1 MSGPKVVNIEAVMRR
16 LQRES
21 TTRLRELTMAIDEYL
36 QLQCEDTASAE
47 FRQQTDALIA
57 QLNALRDTQQWGELL
72 NHTTSYRDFYQSEAQ
87 GLRQRIADTRAAQL
101 RREHRLRQRS
111 AQLAGELRRLPASSE
126 RDSLLEKLSA
136 SSDAD
141 LDAAMAA
148 AVEFVG
154 SESRRSETAEA
165 TERLRAAAA
174 AFADAASSASTLV
187 AAAPRDAHEV
197 RLERCWALLGE
208 LETIGPAES
217 IAAWKE
223 RAARVAEAA
232 ESERDLL
239 LDSLAID
246 LTSYVRS
253 KRAAEAARS
262 AVTATLAE
270 LETLSGADAETWR
283 KKLRAAISQ
292 PDSAQSLVEQA
303 RRWIE
308 EEHAREDAQE
318 QRAAVLRA
326 LAELGYEVRE
336 GMATAWAE
344 NGRVVVRKP
353 HETVYGVEFSAP
365 TAGGAFQVRV
375 VADAAQQRN
384 AQRDRE
390 VEETWCGE
398 FARLQSLLGKEGFQ
412 TALAQAH
419 APGAIPI
426 KVLSGQ
432 ASQADRDW
440 TRQLRL
446 RVASADER

>member
-1 MSGPKVVNIEAVMRR
+1 MRR

-21 TTRLRELTMAIDEYL
+21 TTRLRELTIAIDECL

-47 FRQQTDALIA
+47 FRQQTDTLIA
-57 QLNALRDTQQWGELL
+57 QLNALRDAQQWGELL
-72 NHTTSYRDFYQSEAQ
+72 NHTTSYRDFYQSEAEC
-87 GLRQRIADTRAAQL
+87 LRQHIADTRAAEL
-101 RREHRLRQRS
+101 RREHRLRQSS
-111 AQLAGELRRLPASSE
+111 AQLADELRRLPASSE
-126 RDSLLEKLSA
+126 RDELLEKLSA
-136 SSDAD
+136 SDID

-148 AVEFVG
+148 AVEVVG
-154 SESRRSETAEA
+154 AATRRSEDAEA
-165 TERLRAAAA
+165 TQRLRAAAA
-174 AFADAASSASTLV
+174 AFADTGSSESTLV
-187 AAAPRDAHEV
+187 AAAPRDAREV

-208 LETIGPAES
+208 LEAISPAES

-223 RAARVAEAA
+223 RATRVEAAA

-270 LETLSGADAETWR
+270 LEMVSGAEAEAWCER
-283 KKLRAAISQ
+283 LRSALSQ
-292 PDSAQSLVEQA
+292 TDSAQSLVEQA

-318 QRAAVLRA
+318 QRGAVLRA

-353 HETVYGVEFSAP
+353 HETAYGVEFSAP
-365 TAGGAFQVRV
+365 AAGGAFQVRV
-375 VADAAQQRN
+375 VADGAQQRN
-384 AQRDRE
+384 TQRDRE
-390 VEETWCGE
+390 VEEAWCGE
-398 FARLQSLLGKEGFQ
+398 FARLQSLLGKDGFE

-426 KVLSGQ
+426 KVLPAQ
-432 ASQADRDW
+432 TSQATRDRMPE
-440 TRQLRL
+440 RRGLSR
-446 RVASADER
+446 SADE